1 MSSAVSETERKPD
14 PSRSLLQPF
23 KPRVSLAGK
32 ITAILLIALT
42 AGAGAAACLELLPL
56 ELPLWFEFLT
66 ALLVG
71 LPLGAW
77 LLSRAL
83 RPIDVAIEALANGI
97 RSFRDRDFSM
107 RIASHRN
114 DELGQLARL
123 YNMVG
128 ETLQSER
135 AAVRERELL
144 LQTALNRSPAAVI
157 LINQLDRVI
166 YSNLEARRLMTG
178 GQKLEGHRFGDL
190 RQGCPPAMREV
201 LSSETDGIFTVQNDE
216 QPETYHLSQRHFQLN
231 RKRHTLIVLRRMTG
245 ELGRQEAEIWKKVIR
260 VISHELNNSL
270 APISSLIHSAKVI
283 AETPEHSDRAEE
295 VFTTIQERIDHLKGF
310 LAGYARFAR
319 LPAPRREQVDW
330 SDFLASLGEYPDLE
344 VVGTLPERQAWFDPA
359 QMRHV
364 FTNLLKN
371 AEEASDSRSETS
383 LRVTADG
390 DGTYFQVFDRGRGM
404 DEETMKK
411 ALLPFYS
418 TKRTGT
424 GLGLPLC
431 REILEAHGGKLS
443 LQQREG
449 GGIVVTCWLPDG
461 DGGHNT

>member
-1 MSSAVSETERKPD
+1 V
-14 PSRSLLQPF
+14 QPF

-32 ITAILLIALT
+32 MTMILLVALV
-42 AGAGAAACLELLPL
+42 AGAGAGVGIQLLPI
-56 ELPLWFEFLT
+56 ELPPWFAILT

-71 LPLGAW
+71 LPLGAG
-77 LLSRAL
+77 LLSRTL
-83 RPIDVAIEALANGI
+83 RPIDVALEGLADGI

-107 RIASHRN
+107 RIASQRN
-114 DELGQLARL
+114 DELGELARL

-178 GQKLEGHRFGDL
+178 GQKLEGNRFGEL
-190 RQGCPPAMREV
+190 RAGCPPAMREV
-201 LSSETDGIFTVQNDE
+201 LSSETDGIFTVHSDD

-283 AETPEHSDRAEE
+283 VESPEHADRAEE
-295 VFTTIQERIDHLKGF
+295 VFSTIQERIDHLKGF

-319 LPAPRREQVDW
+319 LPAPRKETVDW
-330 SDFLASLGEYPDLE
+330 AEFLASLGEYPDLE
-344 VVGTLPERQAWFDPA
+344 VVGRLPEQQGWFDPG

-371 AEEASDSRSETS
+371 AEEASESRSETS
-383 LRVTADG
+383 LRIKADG
-390 DGTYFQVFDRGRGM
+390 DGTYFQVLDRGRGM
-404 DEETMKK
+404 DEDTMKK

-431 REILEAHGGKLS
+431 REIVEAHGGKLS

-461 DGGHNT
+461 EGGHNT